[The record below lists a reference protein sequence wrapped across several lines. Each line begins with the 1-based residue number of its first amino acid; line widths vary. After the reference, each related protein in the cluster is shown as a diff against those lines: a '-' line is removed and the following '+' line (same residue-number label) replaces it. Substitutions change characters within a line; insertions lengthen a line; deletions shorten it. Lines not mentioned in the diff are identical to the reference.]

1 MFGVFCRLPVPSGM
15 KEPKYEDVS
24 VSEDDVP
31 EYVDLDVDES
41 EDEKEPESEDEKE
54 PESEDEKEPESED
67 EKEPESED
75 KEVPKYKVDYE
86 EASQIYRSTVMRVVV
101 VNGVVCYAPYPWDLN
116 D

>member
-1 MFGVFCRLPVPSGM
+1 MFGVFCRLPKPSGM

-31 EYVDLDVDES
+31 EYVDLDVY
-41 EDEKEPESEDEKE
+41 
-54 PESEDEKEPESED
+54 ESED

-86 EASQIYRSTVMRVVV
+86 EASQIYRSTVKREIVVD
-101 VNGVVCYAPYPWDLN
+101 GVVYYVPYPWDLN